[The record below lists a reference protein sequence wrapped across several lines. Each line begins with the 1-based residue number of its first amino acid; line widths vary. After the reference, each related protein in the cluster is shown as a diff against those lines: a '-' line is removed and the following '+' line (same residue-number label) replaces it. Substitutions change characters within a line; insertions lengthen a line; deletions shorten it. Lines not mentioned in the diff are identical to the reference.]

1 MTSCMYRFRLGIA
14 QDRARVWARRA
25 TRDGRR
31 TGPRVVSL
39 ECPFVFI
46 KSFSTQS
53 MRRATALDG
62 LGSEVPARRDGCV
75 SGSSALKCKEL
86 GACCAGARTRPAC
99 WMLDPFS
106 LFEAAVPKVEPEHAA
121 S

>member
-1 MTSCMYRFRLGIA
+1 MTSCMYRFGSGSGADLGA
-14 QDRARVWARRA
+14 ASHAGWPKAR
-25 TRDGRR
+25 
-31 TGPRVVSL
+31 PREVSL

-53 MRRATALDG
+53 QRRATALVG
-62 LGSEVPARRDGCV
+62 LGSEVPMRRDVCV

-86 GACCAGARTRPAC
+86 GVCCAGARTRPAC

-106 LFEAAVPKVEPEHAA
+106 LFEAEVPKVEPERA
-121 S
+121 SS